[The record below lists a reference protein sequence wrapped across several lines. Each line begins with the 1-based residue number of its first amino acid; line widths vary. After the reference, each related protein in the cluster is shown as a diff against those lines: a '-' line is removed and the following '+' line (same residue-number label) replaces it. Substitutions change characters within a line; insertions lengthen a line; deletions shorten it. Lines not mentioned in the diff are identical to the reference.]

1 MEEMREIGIAS
12 IHGASSRCPA
22 NGKFRVLKGSNRA
35 AADSNTAAAD
45 SNTDA
50 ADSNTDAADS
60 NTDAA
65 DSTPMQRHPGRR
77 TTGSAAGARQQVES
91 VG

>member
-12 IHGASSRCPA
+12 IHGASSSRCPA
-22 NGKFRVLKGSNRA
+22 NGKFRVLKGSNTA

-50 ADSNTDAADS
+50 ADSNTDAAASGTEDDWFCGWCAPAS
-60 NTDAA
+60 
-65 DSTPMQRHPGRR
+65 
-77 TTGSAAGARQQVES
+77 
-91 VG
+91 